1 MSGLSGTEQ
10 EGCRKMLSLLS
21 YSDLMALCDTVTNKL
36 ITVVSTG
43 EAMDAIL
50 TCSKSAEELLKRRKV
65 YREVIFKYL
74 ISEGIAMPPDADKN
88 QLARRAMLFWA
99 LNSRASYVSTP
110 ADEEM
115 DFSSAGEEISACDY
129 MALGK
134 QFCQWFYN
142 PVNTQ
147 NPTLGQEPLHWGP
160 QHFWEDA
167 WLILCYSAEVQKID
181 RFQGAELVSQN
192 LLALV
197 RDERLFFSP
206 NLEPHGLKCEATPHG
221 LVMAAVAGTIH
232 REQACLGIFE
242 QAFGLIRSP
251 LDANSW
257 KIKFTHLRMR
267 GQNELTGG
275 EEMTS
280 PAVTY
285 SSNELLSLC
294 ERGLYF

>member
-1 MSGLSGTEQ
+1 
-10 EGCRKMLSLLS
+10 
-21 YSDLMALCDTVTNKL
+21 
-36 ITVVSTG
+36 
-43 EAMDAIL
+43 MDAIL
-50 TCSKSAEELLKRRKV
+50 TYSKSAEELLKRRKV

-74 ISEGIAMPPDADKN
+74 ISEGIVMPPDADKN
-88 QLARRAMLFWA
+88 QLARRALLFWA
-99 LNSRASYVSTP
+99 LNSSVKSNKASYVSTP

-142 PVNTQ
+142 LVNTQ

-221 LVMAAVAGTIH
+221 LAGDGGGRRNNPPRTGLSGNLRAGVRPH
-232 REQACLGIFE
+232 TLPTGRQQLEDQVYTFE
-242 QAFGLIRSP
+242 
-251 LDANSW
+251 
-257 KIKFTHLRMR
+257 
-267 GQNELTGG
+267 NERA
-275 EEMTS
+275 E
-280 PAVTY
+280 
-285 SSNELLSLC
+285 
-294 ERGLYF
+294 

>member
-1 MSGLSGTEQ
+1 MSGLSRTEL
-10 EGCRKMLSLLS
+10 EGCRKMLSCLKGC
-21 YSDLMALCDTVTNKL
+21 DLIALCDTVTNRM
-36 ITVVSTG
+36 IAVENTR

-50 TCSKSAEELLKRRKV
+50 TYSQSAEELLKRKKV

-74 ISEGIAMPPDADKN
+74 ASEGIAMPPDAEKN
-88 QLARRAMLFWA
+88 QLVRRTLQFWA
-99 LNSRASYVSTP
+99 LNTRASYVSTT
-110 ADEEM
+110 AD
-115 DFSSAGEEISACDY
+115 DKKDVPSSGEEISACDY

-142 PVNTQ
+142 LVNTQ
-147 NPTLGQEPLHWGP
+147 NPTLCQEPLDWGP

-167 WLILCYSAEVQKID
+167 RLMLCYSAEVQQTD
-181 RFQGAELVSQN
+181 RFQGAELVSQRF
-192 LLALV
+192 LALV

-232 REQACLGIFE
+232 RERACLGIFE

-257 KIKFTHLRMR
+257 KIKFTHLKIRR
-267 GQNELTGG
+267 QNELTGE

-280 PAVTY
+280 PALTY
-285 SSNELLSLC
+285 NSKELLSLC
-294 ERGLYF
+294 E